1 MKLFQC
7 GHCRQLTFFE
17 NTHCSH
23 CQSSL
28 GFDPISL
35 DLLALKESNGYFV
48 TRNEAKVAFRFCE
61 NNKLDACNWLIPQA
75 STEKYCKACSLNRVI
90 PDLVNPAYRKRWI
103 KIEQAKHRLVYALLR
118 WKLPFFPWDESSGKG
133 LGFEFKASQNQKKVL
148 TGHASGII
156 TMNIAEAD
164 DVERAMARK
173 QMDEV
178 YRTVLGHFRHEIG
191 HYYWEVLIAETEW
204 LEKFRSVFGDESI
217 SYSDALDKHYSN
229 GAPDNWQENFIS
241 SYASAHPWEDWA
253 ESWAHYLH
261 MVDTLETAY
270 AFGLTI
276 NPKLTGIPDIVST
289 QFSEDAYGFVDFSQ
303 LLNQWTSL
311 SLALNSLN
319 RSMGLPDPYPF
330 VISSPVSKKLA
341 FIHELIHSLDLDTQ
355 QNA

>member
-1 MKLFQC
+1 M
-7 GHCRQLTFFE
+7 
-17 NTHCSH
+17 N
-23 CQSSL
+23 
-28 GFDPISL
+28 
-35 DLLALKESNGYFV
+35 LLAIEESKDYFI
-48 TRNEAKVAFRFCE
+48 TKDEGKVAFRFCE
-61 NNKLDACNWLIPQA
+61 NNKLDACNWLIPYA
-75 STEKYCKACSLNRVI
+75 SKDRFCRACSLNRVI
-90 PDLVNPAYRKRWI
+90 PDLVNPAFRKRWI

-118 WKLPFFPWDESSGKG
+118 WNLPFFPWDESSGKG

-191 HYYWEVLIAETEW
+191 HYYWEELIAETEW
-204 LEKFRSVFGDESI
+204 LEKFRSVFGDESM
-217 SYSDALDKHYSN
+217 SYSDALDTHYSK
-229 GAPDNWQENFIS
+229 GAPENWQENFIS

-270 AFGLTI
+270 AFGLSI
-276 NPKLTGIPDIVST
+276 NLKLTGIPDIVST
-289 QFSEDAYGFVDFSQ
+289 QFSEDAYSYVDFSM

-319 RSMGLPDPYPF
+319 RSMGLPDTYPF
-330 VISSPVSKKLA
+330 VISPSVSKKLA
-341 FIHELIHSLDLDTQ
+341 FIHELIHRNRNQ
-355 QNA
+355 EK